1 MRRASTLSCAK
12 PVCANSHALRSLIGN
27 AFDGYPRSNL
37 CLIYLGSPI
46 SNLPDTCPSIAS
58 VKLMGSLKPR
68 EVSKKTIVLSSS
80 TTPPPPHLFPLP
92 QSAILSSS
100 PHGWNHSHRQ
110 AGRPTSAEVVRQVK
124 HRVKPAR
131 VGHLGTLDP
140 FATGVLPILVG
151 EGTKLA
157 PFLHEGEKH
166 YEGLIALGTE
176 TDTLDRTGE
185 VVRTAPVPEIG
196 LEQLAAIA
204 ARFTGTVTQTPP
216 IFSAIKRGGVP
227 LYKLARRG
235 DDVAPPPPRDVQI
248 ERLELAAEGPGAI
261 RFSLVCS
268 PGTYIRSLARDIGI
282 ALESAAHLSAL
293 RRTRTGLSR
302 FKTPAHS
309 PTCWPRS
316 NRATPVA

>member
-1 MRRASTLSCAK
+1 MDGIILIDK
-12 PVCANSHALRSLIGN
+12 P
-27 AFDGYPRSNL
+27 DG
-37 CLIYLGSPI
+37 
-46 SNLPDTCPSIAS
+46 
-58 VKLMGSLKPR
+58 
-68 EVSKKTIVLSSS
+68 
-80 TTPPPPHLFPLP
+80 
-92 QSAILSSS
+92 
-100 PHGWNHSHRQ
+100 
-110 AGRPTSAEVVRQVK
+110 PTSAEVVRQVK

-131 VGHLGTLDP
+131 VGHLGTLNP

-157 PFLHEGEKH
+157 PFLHEGEKY

-196 LEQLAAIA
+196 LEQLASIA

-235 DDVAPPPPRDVQI
+235 EDVAPPPPRDVQI

-282 ALESAAHLSAL
+282 ALESAAHLAAL
-293 RRTRTGLSR
+293 RRTRTGIFAIENAR
-302 FKTPAHS
+302 PS
-309 PTCWPRS
+309 PPF
-316 NRATPVA
+316 